1 MCSNRFAERALVGIR
16 QEALEGMAGHD
27 DKVEAP
33 AEAQAAAIR
42 LHPGDGTASCALACH
57 IEHRAGRIDAPH
69 LARAAECGRKKPR
82 AAAEVEDAPCLPRH
96 GEAVARVVAPAVLR
110 VVELHETGI
119 FEELVL
125 HHLAVADLRQIGYS
139 PPMSQNPADMDPRK
153 IETLRAIMKA
163 LRTPVTGCPWDL
175 EQNFETIAPY
185 TIEEAYEV
193 ADAIQKGS
201 RAELCEE
208 LGDLLLQS
216 IYHAQMADEEGSFS
230 FDDVVEAVNRKMIR
244 RHPHVFGD
252 DEARSAT
259 LAKGFWEDRK
269 AEERKGQPQQPTLAG
284 IPLALPGLTR
294 ALKLQAKAAKVGF
307 DCPSVDNVYDKIA
320 EEVAEFRAA
329 PEDNKAEE
337 FGDLLFA
344 MANVARHL
352 GIDPEAALRG
362 TNAKFE
368 RRFGHV
374 EARLREMG
382 KEPKQSTL
390 EEMDGLWDEAKRL
403 GK

>member
-1 MCSNRFAERALVGIR
+1 MS
-16 QEALEGMAGHD
+16 
-27 DKVEAP
+27 K
-33 AEAQAAAIR
+33 
-42 LHPGDGTASCALACH
+42 
-57 IEHRAGRIDAPH
+57 
-69 LARAAECGRKKPR
+69 
-82 AAAEVEDAPCLPRH
+82 LP
-96 GEAVARVVAPAVLR
+96 P
-110 VVELHETGI
+110 
-119 FEELVL
+119 
-125 HHLAVADLRQIGYS
+125 D
-139 PPMSQNPADMDPRK
+139 NPADMDPRK

-175 EQNFETIAPY
+175 EQNFQSIAPY

-193 ADAIQKGS
+193 ADAIQNGS

-216 IYHAQMADEEGSFS
+216 VYHAQMADEEGSFS
-230 FDDVVEAVNRKMIR
+230 FDDVIEAVNRKMIR

-252 DEARSAT
+252 DEARSAS

-269 AEERKGQPQQPTLAG
+269 AEERRGKPKQATLAG
-284 IPLALPGLTR
+284 IPVALPGLTR
-294 ALKLQAKAAKVGF
+294 AVKLQAKAAKVGF
-307 DCPSVDNVYDKIA
+307 DWPSVENVYDKIA

-329 PEDNKAEE
+329 PDDKKPEE

-374 EARLREMG
+374 EARLAEMG
-382 KEPKQSTL
+382 KEPMQSTL
-390 EEMDGLWDEAKRL
+390 EEMDGLWDEAKLL